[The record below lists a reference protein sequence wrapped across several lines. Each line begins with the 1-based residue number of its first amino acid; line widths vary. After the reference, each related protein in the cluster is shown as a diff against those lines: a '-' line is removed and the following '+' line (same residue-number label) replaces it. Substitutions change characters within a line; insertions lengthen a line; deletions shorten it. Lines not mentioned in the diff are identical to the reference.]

1 VEMIFGR
8 SATSG
13 APVIWA
19 PSELANP
26 HVGIFGDT
34 GMGKSTLLRRFA
46 EAMHSTGGRFRMHV
60 VDGHGDLEM
69 HGESAVR
76 FHESADF
83 GFNPLELNPDPE
95 FGGVRKRIQSLITA
109 MNRTAVRL
117 GHRQERLLTKLLV
130 GLYAERGFL
139 IEDPSTWR
147 QDAANGKVYPTL
159 LDAIAYG
166 RERAKAMYIG
176 ADQRAML
183 AFKELN
189 KATKQLRA
197 KQSAVRRSNDEG
209 EEARLQ
215 REIDGLREKAV
226 DAYREALAFSDT
238 GDELDEILEFDGQEE
253 TVKSVVDR
261 LENLYAIGIYKS
273 TPPPLDPGARIWRY
287 VITSL
292 SQEEKK
298 LFVMTRLET
307 IFTRAVQRGIVDR
320 VMDVVVIDEAHNYLD
335 KDEDYIVNKMVRE
348 GRKFGIS
355 MFFASQ
361 SPTDFVDIVLSS
373 LGTKVTLGL
382 DPNYWPAAMRKLGL
396 SESAQRFIIPRRRIL
411 VQMKQVGQSAI
422 GAHQVILP
430 GAGE

>member
-1 VEMIFGR
+1 MEMIFGR

-13 APVIWA
+13 SDVAWD
-19 PSELANP
+19 PSKLANP

-46 EAMHSTGGRFRMHV
+46 HSMQKTGHARFRMHV
-60 VDGHGDLEM
+60 IDGHGDLEIE
-69 HGESAVR
+69 GESCVR

-95 FGGVRKRIQSLITA
+95 FGGVRKRIQSLINA
-109 MNRTAVRL
+109 LNRTSVRL

-130 GLYAERGFL
+130 GLYADRGFL
-139 IEDPSTWR
+139 NDDPRSWR
-147 QDAANGKVYPTL
+147 QDAAKGKIYPTL
-159 LDAIAYG
+159 VDAIEYG
-166 RERAKAMYIG
+166 RERVKTMYLG
-176 ADQRAML
+176 CDQRSMV
-183 AFKELN
+183 AFGEVN

-197 KQSAVRRSNDEG
+197 KLAALPKAEDQA

-215 REIDGLREKAV
+215 RELDGLREKAV

-238 GDELDEILEFDGQEE
+238 GAELDELLEFEGQGE
-253 TVKSVVDR
+253 TMRSVVDR

-273 TPPPLDPGARIWRY
+273 TPPPLDMNARIWRY

-307 IFTRAVQRGIVDR
+307 IFTRAVQRGIVDH
-320 VMDVVVIDEAHNYLD
+320 VMDVIVLDEAHNYLD
-335 KDEDYIVNKMVRE
+335 KDEDYIINKMVRE

-361 SPTDFVDIVLSS
+361 TPTDFLDIVLSS

-382 DPNYWPAAMRKLGL
+382 DPNYWPAALRKLGL
-396 SESAQRFIIPRRRIL
+396 SEAAQKFIIPRRRIL
-411 VQMKQVGQSAI
+411 VQMKQVGQASI

-430 GAGE
+430 